1 MATAKTRP
9 RSKRDEDK
17 DEHSAANERIE
28 WIVAAISAV
37 IVLALFGF
45 ILFEAVTKTGDSPDI
60 RFEIARGVAMT
71 DGYALEV
78 TVHNDGHVTVSGVE
92 IEAEADLGGGE
103 TEVSTVTVDYL
114 PAESGTD
121 VGLAFS
127 QEVDPERVTLR
138 VLGYS
143 YP

>member
-1 MATAKTRP
+1 MAEKTRG
-9 RSKRDEDK
+9 KGEDNE

-45 ILFEAVTKTGDSPDI
+45 ILFEAVTKTGDTPDI
-60 RFEIARGVAMT
+60 HFEIERGVAMS
-71 DGYALEV
+71 DGFALEV
-78 TVHNDGHVTVSGVE
+78 TAHNDGHVTVAGVQ

-103 TEVSTVTVDYL
+103 SEVSSVTVDYL
-114 PAESGTD
+114 PAESGTE
-121 VGLAFS
+121 VGLVFS
-127 QEVDPERVTLR
+127 QEVDPERVRLR
-138 VLGYS
+138 VLGYT